1 MRRSPARQ
9 RLRIYLPAF
18 LLALM
23 MQIIAPIGAS
33 WATASALSDPLAA
46 FGSAAICHTAGEK
59 ADSRSDQ
66 TSHHVHD
73 GACALCCLV
82 AHASAFLD
90 LSKIAVAVPYRSP
103 APVIWHNMAEDLR
116 GSLSTRHAKARAPP
130 SNS

>member
-1 MRRSPARQ
+1 MRQ
-9 RLRIYLPAF
+9 RLQIYLPAF

-33 WATASALSDPLAA
+33 WAMASALSNPLAT
-46 FGSAAICHTAGEK
+46 FGGATICHAGGGETNNQ
-59 ADSRSDQ
+59 SDQ

-82 AHASAFLD
+82 AHAGASPETPKVA
-90 LSKIAVAVPYRSP
+90 IAALYRSST
-103 APVIWHNMAEDLR
+103 AVVWHDMARDLR
-116 GSLSTRHAKARAPP
+116 NTLGARHARARAPP

>member
-1 MRRSPARQ
+1 MRR
-9 RLRIYLPAF
+9 RLQIYLPAF

-46 FGSAAICHTAGEK
+46 FGGATICHTGGGE
-59 ADSRSDQ
+59 ADSQSDQ
-66 TSHHVHD
+66 SPHQAHD

-82 AHASAFLD
+82 AHAGASPQTP
-90 LSKIAVAVPYRSP
+90 KIAVAALYRSST
-103 APVIWHNMAEDLR
+103 AVVWHSAARDLR
-116 GSLSTRHAKARAPP
+116 ESRSAKHARARAPP